1 MNVSDY
7 IIHFLT
13 QKKVDTIF
21 MITGGQ
27 AMFLNDAV
35 CRSKKIKY
43 ICNHHEQAV
52 GMAAEAYGR
61 ISGKLGVA
69 LVTAGPASVNVMNGV
84 VGAWVDS
91 SPMLVLSGQSPLTFV
106 QYQQKHKIRQ
116 YGIQGINIKPL
127 VESITKFFVTVD
139 DPSLIQYYVQNAY
152 YLAFNG
158 RPGP

>member
-1 MNVSDY
+1 MTVADY
-7 IIHFLT
+7 IVKFLSE
-13 QKKVDTIF
+13 KGVRTIF
-21 MITGGQ
+21 MVTGGQ

-35 CRSKKIKY
+35 YRNRKIKAVF
-43 ICNHHEQAV
+43 CHHEQAV

-61 ISGKLGVA
+61 INGKLGVA

-116 YGIQGINIKPL
+116 Y
-127 VESITKFFVTVD
+127 
-139 DPSLIQYYVQNAY
+139 
-152 YLAFNG
+152 
-158 RPGP
+158 